1 MLMVRETPLSLIH
14 LRAMQAVTEA
24 GGVVMPP
31 VFTLYNHP
39 ASLDDM
45 ARELA
50 LHAVELLGV
59 RVERKRWGYSV

>member
-1 MLMVRETPLSLIH
+1 
-14 LRAMQAVTEA
+14 
-24 GGVVMPP
+24 
-31 VFTLYNHP
+31 
-39 ASLDDM
+39 M